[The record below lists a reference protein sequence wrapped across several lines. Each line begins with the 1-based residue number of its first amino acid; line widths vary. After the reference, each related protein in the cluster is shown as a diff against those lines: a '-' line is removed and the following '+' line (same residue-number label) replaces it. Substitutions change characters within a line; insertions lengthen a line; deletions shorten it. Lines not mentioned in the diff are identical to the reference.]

1 MTRWPRL
8 AGALLGLLLIAGV
21 APAARAA
28 DAEEPAPPDAEEPAP
43 SATGAEPATATAEQP
58 AQAQGPAA
66 AQKSAA
72 RLGLT
77 IDSRAPMDI
86 EADEL
91 EAVRGEAAGE
101 RVVFR
106 KNVRVK
112 QEDLRISCDWLEAV
126 YPKQAG
132 GRPDRIR
139 AKGNVHMRQADTEV
153 VCEEAEFGKDQCQL
167 ECMGGSKLA
176 VLKRGDDIVR
186 GTQIDFDL
194 CSGTLRVKGAR
205 LQIRPKPAQAAKPEQ
220 GAE

>member
-1 MTRWPRL
+1 MTRWLRL
-8 AGALLGLLLIAGV
+8 AGPLLCLLLIALA
-21 APAARAA
+21 APSARAA
-28 DAEEPAPPDAEEPAP
+28 DAEDLAPPDAAAEPAP
-43 SATGAEPATATAEQP
+43 AAAKQP
-58 AQAQGPAA
+58 AKAQGPAA
-66 AQKSAA
+66 AQQSAA

-91 EAVRGEAAGE
+91 EAVRGEEAGE

-106 KNVRVK
+106 KNVKVK

-139 AKGNVHMRQADTEV
+139 AKGNVRMRQAETEV
-153 VCEEAEFGKDQCQL
+153 VCEEAEFGKDGCQL
-167 ECMGGSKLA
+167 VCIGGSKLA
-176 VLKRGDDIVR
+176 ELKRGDDIVR
-186 GTQIDFDL
+186 GSQIDFDL

-205 LQIRPKPAQAAKPEQ
+205 LQIRPRRAPKPAQATE
-220 GAE
+220 